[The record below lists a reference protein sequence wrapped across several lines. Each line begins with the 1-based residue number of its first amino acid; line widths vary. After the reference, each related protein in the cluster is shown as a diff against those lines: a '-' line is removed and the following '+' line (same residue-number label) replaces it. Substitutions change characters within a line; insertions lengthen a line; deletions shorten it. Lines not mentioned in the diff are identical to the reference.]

1 MATKK
6 KTAARKASP
15 KRATTTTKAAA
26 TEKAFKDDR
35 EAALRGLPPDV
46 TVEQLENHARRQV
59 LGY

>member
-6 KTAARKASP
+6 KSTA
-15 KRATTTTKAAA
+15 KRTTTTKAVS
-26 TEKAFKDDR
+26 TDKVFKDAH

>member
-6 KTAARKASP
+6 KTTAKRTAAR
-15 KRATTTTKAAA
+15 TTTAKP

-46 TVEQLENHARRQV
+46 TAEQLENHARRQV